1 MESISPNNIFVQCR
15 ICHNEDEESHMETPC
30 SCSGTLKYVHR
41 NCVQRWC
48 NEKGD
53 TTCEICLK
61 QFTPGYTVPPP
72 PTSSFHD
79 GGSPIN
85 FGWNYWETSRRV
97 HNSNNQFVSMFGADN
112 HEPDIEYS
120 TPSTRSMIC
129 CRIVATIFLGLIV
142 LRHTL
147 QVILILSET
156 EEYSLTVFML
166 LLLGILG
173 ILISIHTMIK
183 ANYYGPRTSIPD
195 SSFPYFIT

>member
-1 MESISPNNIFVQCR
+1 MESISPNNILVQCR

-30 SCSGTLKYVHR
+30 SCSGTLK
-41 NCVQRWC
+41 
-48 NEKGD
+48 
-53 TTCEICLK
+53 

-72 PTSSFHD
+72 LIHY

-97 HNSNNQFVSMFGADN
+97 HNNNNQFVSMFGAD
-112 HEPDIEYS
+112 HHDLEPDIEYS
-120 TPSTRSMIC
+120 TPSTRSMIW
-129 CRIVATIFLGLIV
+129 CRIIATIFLGLIV

-183 ANYYGPRTSIPD
+183 ANYYGPRTSTPD